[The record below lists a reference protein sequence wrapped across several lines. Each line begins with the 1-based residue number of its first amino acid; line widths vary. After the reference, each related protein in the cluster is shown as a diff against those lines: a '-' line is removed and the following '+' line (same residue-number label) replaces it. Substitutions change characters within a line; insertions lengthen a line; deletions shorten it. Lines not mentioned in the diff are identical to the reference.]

1 MVRTTL
7 DLDENLLEQAIEA
20 TSEKSKTK
28 AVNKAMKKYVRQL
41 RIGHLLTRKVKIDL
55 NLDDWYEFRHLEH
68 DDWPT

>member
-1 MVRTTL
+1 
-7 DLDENLLEQAIEA
+7 LLGQAIEA
-20 TSEKSKTK
+20 TGEKSKTK

-41 RIGHLLTRKVKIDL
+41 RIGHLLSRKVKIDL

>member
-41 RIGHLLTRKVKIDL
+41 HFGHLLSRKGKFDL
-55 NLDDWYEFRHLEH
+55 NLDYWYEFRHLEH
-68 DDWPT
+68 DDWPK

>member
-1 MVRTTL
+1 
-7 DLDENLLEQAIEA
+7 LLGQAIEA
-20 TSEKSKTK
+20 TGEKSKTK

>member
-1 MVRTTL
+1 
-7 DLDENLLEQAIEA
+7 LLGQAIEA
-20 TSEKSKTK
+20 TGEKSKTK

-41 RIGHLLTRKVKIDL
+41 RIGHLLSRKGKIDL